1 MTAFETAWALLKMP
15 LIDGSYAEQFND
27 EGKRVSAT
35 MDWKHP
41 TREMS
46 HPLEIKIKEGWHTL
60 DRLRGTARFK
70 ELRKPR
76 FVNVLETTDW
86 PLYERIKEIA
96 PEWDM
101 FRNGVE
107 VDNLIRRIKEEMGDR
122 NVAGSRMVSALSPD
136 YDVSPSE
143 VNVLGELRGH
153 GLANSIY
160 DVIERMGYTIDPNV
174 GKEPAGERLW
184 DRRNSEP
191 SGERLI

>member
-1 MTAFETAWALLKMP
+1 MTAFETAWGLLKMP

-27 EGKRVSAT
+27 KGNRVSAT

-76 FVNVLETTDW
+76 YEETYDW

-101 FRNGVE
+101 SRNALE
-107 VDNLIRRIKEEMGDR
+107 INNLMERIKEKMGDR
-122 NVAGSRMVSALSPD
+122 NVGGSRMASGLTPD
-136 YDVSPSE
+136 YDVAPSA

-160 DVIERMGYTIDPNV
+160 DVIERMGYTINPNV

-184 DRRNSEP
+184 DRRDSEP
-191 SGERLI
+191 LGERLI